1 MKLLAKRELER
12 TRQAV
17 ETYCKAKGYGKLS
30 VFRKPRMKKEEKI
43 AATILP
49 RRIYRGPISMAL
61 ALEKMTDEERVAYR
75 KMMLKK
81 RKFWSTLDLAV
92 YWIDGVKNLLDIS
105 RLVKQEAG
113 KVDLEFLIEYFKVIG
128 KYGLVKVE
136 KLARAN
142 NA

>member
-1 MKLLAKRELER
+1 
-12 TRQAV
+12 
-17 ETYCKAKGYGKLS
+17 
-30 VFRKPRMKKEEKI
+30 
-43 AATILP
+43 
-49 RRIYRGPISMAL
+49 MAL

-142 NA
+142 KA